1 MSKNSKVLPKQV
13 VDFSVYNNSKLIGT
27 GDEMDMPDVV
37 FKTYTAQTPGG
48 DIDLPTLMTENM
60 EQETPFDVLD
70 KEAAELVSVGD
81 TTSLTIRGAVQCVD
95 PDSHGLT
102 YKQIKIEEKGI
113 TSKVAIGTLKRGDKM
128 DSSITNNLTYIKV
141 TLDGSV
147 LLMIDK
153 LTGECVVNGKDIK
166 SVISGLL

>member
-1 MSKNSKVLPKQV
+1 MKTNSKVLPKQV

-27 GDEMDMPDVV
+27 GDEMPMPDVV

-70 KEAAELVSVGD
+70 SEAAGLVSVGD

-95 PDSHGLT
+95 PDTHGLA

-147 LLMIDK
+147 LVMIDK

-166 SVISGLL
+166 SVISSLL